1 MNSRQNKRQK
11 NRQKKREKPKR
22 LAGNKRRENRKR
34 TEKREKVSAIG
45 RLTREMMSD
54 VMETAL
60 KKPIQTGEFRKRPVE
75 PAWRCPAGYVYR
87 LVELD
92 ACTMEYL
99 TPEDAVTGRVILQ
112 LHGGGYIGPMKNI
125 YRRFAVRYSKLSYG
139 ADVLSVDYRVAPEH
153 PFPAALEDAA
163 AAYRWLLEEKGYEP
177 DKIVVAGDSAGGGLA
192 LSLIM
197 YLKDQKLPL
206 PGGIITMSL
215 WTDVTLSGESYE
227 SNYEI
232 DPLFGNSRENMLYQ
246 CSYIGDADPKNPYL
260 SPLFGDFSDLP
271 PMLMQAGEYEVL
283 LSDTLQVSE
292 KAKKAGVKVRTSIYA
307 GMFHVFQMGLDLIPE
322 SREAWEEV
330 GEFLRIIYGIQRTDD
345 GKPVKKVKNRRP
357 EADARA
363 RELLKAMIRGEL
375 SGGGKEQEG
384 EKQ

>member
-1 MNSRQNKRQK
+1 MNS
-11 NRQKKREKPKR
+11 RQKKREKIKYLSGEKR
-22 LAGNKRRENRKR
+22 GENRKSA
-34 TEKREKVSAIG
+34 EKREEVSAIG
-45 RLTREMMSD
+45 RLTRDMMSD

-92 ACTMEYL
+92 ACTVEYL

-125 YRRFAVRYSKLSYG
+125 YRRFAVRYSKISYG

-163 AAYRWLLEEKGYEP
+163 AGYRWLLEEKGYEP
-177 DKIVVAGDSAGGGLA
+177 EKIVIAGDSAGGGLA
-192 LSLIM
+192 LSLVL
-197 YLKDQKLPL
+197 YLKDKGLPL
-206 PGGIITMSL
+206 PGGIITMSP
-215 WTDVTLSGESYE
+215 WADVTLSGESYE
-227 SNYEI
+227 SKYEI

-260 SPLFGDFSDLP
+260 SPLFGDFSGFP
-271 PMLMQAGEYEVL
+271 PILMQVGEYEVL
-283 LSDTLQVSE
+283 LSDTIRVSD
-292 KAKKAGVKVRTSIYA
+292 KAKKAGVKVRTSVYA

-322 SREAWEEV
+322 SREAWEEI
-330 GEFLRIIYGIQRTDD
+330 GEFLRIIYGIQRKDD
-345 GKPVKKVKNRRP
+345 GKLVKKVKNRKP
-357 EADARA
+357 ETEARA

-375 SGGGKEQEG
+375 SGSRKDQGGEEQ
-384 EKQ
+384 

>member
-1 MNSRQNKRQK
+1 MNS
-11 NRQKKREKPKR
+11 RQKKREKIKYLSGEKR
-22 LAGNKRRENRKR
+22 GENRKSA
-34 TEKREKVSAIG
+34 EKREEVSAIG

-92 ACTMEYL
+92 ACTVEYL

-125 YRRFAVRYSKLSYG
+125 YRRFAVRYSKISYG

-163 AAYRWLLEEKGYEP
+163 AGYRWLLEEKGYEP
-177 DKIVVAGDSAGGGLA
+177 EKIVIAGDSAGGGLA
-192 LSLIM
+192 LSLVL
-197 YLKDQKLPL
+197 YLKDQGLPL
-206 PGGIITMSL
+206 PGGIITMSP
-215 WTDVTLSGESYE
+215 WADVTLSGESYE
-227 SNYEI
+227 SKYEI

-260 SPLFGDFSDLP
+260 SPLFGDFSGFP
-271 PMLMQAGEYEVL
+271 PILMQVGEYEVL
-283 LSDTLQVSE
+283 LSDTLRVSD
-292 KAKKAGVKVRTSIYA
+292 KAKKAGVKVRTSVYA
-307 GMFHVFQMGLDLIPE
+307 GMFHAFQMGLDLIPE
-322 SREAWEEV
+322 SREAWEEI
-330 GEFLRIIYGIQRTDD
+330 GEFLRIIYGIQRKDD
-345 GKPVKKVKNRRP
+345 GKLVKKVKNRKP
-357 EADARA
+357 ETEARA

-375 SGGGKEQEG
+375 SGSRKDQGGEEQ
-384 EKQ
+384 

>member
-1 MNSRQNKRQK
+1 MNS
-11 NRQKKREKPKR
+11 RQKKREKIKYLSGEKR
-22 LAGNKRRENRKR
+22 GENRKSA
-34 TEKREKVSAIG
+34 EKREEVSAIG

-92 ACTMEYL
+92 ACTVEYL
-99 TPEDAVTGRVILQ
+99 TPGDAVTGRVILQ

-125 YRRFAVRYSKLSYG
+125 YRRFAVRYSKISYG

-163 AAYRWLLEEKGYEP
+163 AGYRWLLEEKGYEP
-177 DKIVVAGDSAGGGLA
+177 EKIVIAGDSAGGGLA
-192 LSLIM
+192 LSLVL
-197 YLKDQKLPL
+197 YLKDQGLPL
-206 PGGIITMSL
+206 PGGIITMSP
-215 WTDVTLSGESYE
+215 WADVTLSGESYE
-227 SNYEI
+227 SKYEI

-260 SPLFGDFSDLP
+260 SPLFGDFSGFP
-271 PMLMQAGEYEVL
+271 PILMQVGEYEVL
-283 LSDTLQVSE
+283 LSDTLRVSD
-292 KAKKAGVKVRTSIYA
+292 KAKKAGVKVRTSVYA

-322 SREAWEEV
+322 SREAWEEI
-330 GEFLRIIYGIQRTDD
+330 GEFLRIIYGIQRKDD
-345 GKPVKKVKNRRP
+345 GKLVKKVKNRKP
-357 EADARA
+357 ETEARA

-375 SGGGKEQEG
+375 SGSRKDQGGEEQ
-384 EKQ
+384 